1 MNQALLTSLME
12 PVDAK
17 DVRFWTWFAFVVVE
31 VVHPI
36 RESLFDG
43 FWGMSHWEEA
53 PMLNPFLEHGPTCEV
68 LITSGAL
75 AL

>member
-1 MNQALLTSLME
+1 M
-12 PVDAK
+12 
-17 DVRFWTWFAFVVVE
+17 VVE